1 MDRIQLLINQC
12 NQLIERINTNK
23 FYSFYEIIQF
33 NDDALTNL
41 HSDTQ
46 IDFLDCGLIF
56 SKEQFQSKG
65 NVFPDWKEL
74 FTSFMIN
81 FPMFVR
87 VKHIEETDDQS
98 KIITRY
104 SLSNLK
110 L

>member
-1 MDRIQLLINQC
+1 MFKIYYSEKDIYCSLIIHLDGNIECIIENNLQEMYKEEIQLLINQC

-65 NVFPDWKEL
+65 NVFPDCK
-74 FTSFMIN
+74 
-81 FPMFVR
+81 
-87 VKHIEETDDQS
+87 
-98 KIITRY
+98 
-104 SLSNLK
+104 
-110 L
+110 